1 VDFLPDLVT
10 VEGEIAVLGP
20 VPVPG
25 RRPGGPK
32 RYDPRCTIIRMPARA
47 AKIEI
52 PRWIQLVGLPLLL
65 LFLWVVAGAVRHVV
79 FLFLVALLIALLL
92 SPLVRAVQ
100 RVRLPRGFAV
110 ALVYLGFAVA
120 LIAAIGALGTV
131 VVNET
136 KTAAQ
141 RVDSYFTDVNGQTRQ
156 VAADRD
162 VDRLQRWLKTHRL
175 GGINVQERGHRL
187 VRDIRKHDVGKY
199 TDKVVNF
206 LEGAAISIGK
216 LLFSAIV
223 ILVASIYML
232 LDFPKLER
240 RLERRFPPHPG
251 SESLLLRMEGSLT
264 SYVKGQALVSLI
276 IGTSA
281 GVGLW
286 LFGMLGWL
294 PHGQKYALLFGAWVA
309 ITELIPYLGPWLGAI
324 PPTIYAL
331 VVHPISAV
339 WVILLFLAIH
349 QIEGHIVV
357 PNVMGS
363 ALRLHPLLVIF
374 GLLAGGEIYGL
385 PGALVALPLLAAGR
399 AMWEFFSERV
409 ELEPWEDGEV
419 AVPVEV
425 ELEEAERPPPAAASR

>member
-1 VDFLPDLVT
+1 
-10 VEGEIAVLGP
+10 
-20 VPVPG
+20 
-25 RRPGGPK
+25 
-32 RYDPRCTIIRMPARA
+32 MPARA

-52 PRWIQLVGLPLLL
+52 PRWIQLVGLPILLL
-65 LFLWVVAGAVRHVV
+65 LLWVVAGAVRHVV
-79 FLFLVALLIALLL
+79 FLFLVAFLVALLL
-92 SPLVRAVQ
+92 SPLVRTVQ

-110 ALVYLGFAVA
+110 ALVYLVFAVV

-131 VVNET
+131 LVSET
-136 KTAAQ
+136 KTAAK
-141 RVDSYFTDVNGQTRQ
+141 RVDSYFTDVNGQTHQ

-162 VDRLQRWLKTHRL
+162 VDRLQEWLSSHSL
-175 GGINVQERGHRL
+175 GSIHVEKRGHQL

-199 TDKVVNF
+199 TNKVVNF

-216 LLFSAIV
+216 LLFSLIV
-223 ILVASIYML
+223 LIVVSVYML
-232 LDFPKLER
+232 LDLP
-240 RLERRFPPHPG
+240 RLARTVDKRFPPHPG
-251 SESLLLRMEGSLT
+251 SDALLPRMEHSLV

-286 LFGMLGWL
+286 VLGAIGAL
-294 PHGQKYALLFGAWVA
+294 PGGEKYALAFGAWVA
-309 ITELIPYLGPWLGAI
+309 ITELVPYLGPWLGAI
-324 PPTIYAL
+324 PPFIYAF
-331 VVHPISAV
+331 VVHPLSAV
-339 WVILLFLAIH
+339 WVFLLFLGIH

-399 AMWEFFSERV
+399 AAWEFFGERV
-409 ELEPWEDGEV
+409 ELESWEKDGV
-419 AVPVEV
+419 PPVEV
-425 ELEEAERPPPAAASR
+425 ELEEAPPPPAAAQR

>member
-1 VDFLPDLVT
+1 M
-10 VEGEIAVLGP
+10 P
-20 VPVPG
+20 V
-25 RRPGGPK
+25 
-32 RYDPRCTIIRMPARA
+32 RA

-52 PRWIQLVGLPLLL
+52 PRWIQLAGLPVVL
-65 LFLWVVAGAVRHVV
+65 LFLWIVAGAVRHVV

-92 SPLVRAVQ
+92 SPVVRGVQ
-100 RVRLPRGFAV
+100 RVRMPRGFAV
-110 ALVYLGFAVA
+110 ALVYLVFAVT

-136 KTAAQ
+136 KTAAK
-141 RVDSYFTDVNGQTRQ
+141 RVDSYFTDVNGRTGQ
-156 VAADRD
+156 VDADRD
-162 VDRLQRWLKTHRL
+162 VDRLQHWFDTHRL
-175 GGINVQERGHRL
+175 GGIDIQQRGHRL

-199 TDKVVNF
+199 TDRVVNF

-216 LLFSAIV
+216 LLFSAVV
-223 ILVASIYML
+223 ILVVSIYML
-232 LDFPKLER
+232 LDFPKFER
-240 RLERRFPPHPG
+240 KMAKRFPPHPG
-251 SESLLLRMEGSLT
+251 SDSLLLRMERSLT

-286 LFGMLGWL
+286 LFGVLGWL

-309 ITELIPYLGPWLGAI
+309 ITELIPYLGPWLGSI
-324 PPTIYAL
+324 PPVLYAV

-349 QIEGHIVV
+349 QVEGHIVV

-399 AMWEFFSERV
+399 AMWEFFAERV
-409 ELEPWEDGEV
+409 DLEPWQPGEV

-425 ELEEAERPPPAAASR
+425 ELEQAEPPPPAAASR